1 MMKPV
6 NSFTMNYSNVVNLP
20 FLEKLRATRLAGY
33 STMSLMPADIQGMEQ
48 TGRTLADIR
57 SEAADQGVQINR
69 MDPLN
74 TWSRRWVSDNMPDAY
89 TLKTATTAYEFF
101 RICEGL
107 GCTHAS
113 LNAMFP
119 LGSMSHDEI
128 TEDYIATCKLGA
140 EHGVNIDLEFVPLW
154 GLPSLEMAWNVVRD
168 ADQHNGLLCYDIWHH
183 VRSKSDIETLRS
195 IPGHK
200 IGCVQ
205 FSDGPLELPE
215 GQSVVDNCYD
225 RKWPGDGDFPN
236 IEVVKILSESNGLTD
251 VGAEIFSPILE
262 GLSAE
267 EVAEKSRSTVD
278 QILLQA
284 GVPVSVSN
292 NISSSSLGA
301 VPTTY

>member
-1 MMKPV
+1 M
-6 NSFTMNYSNVVNLP
+6 
-20 FLEKLRATRLAGY
+20 
-33 STMSLMPADIQGMEQ
+33 
-48 TGRTLADIR
+48 
-57 SEAADQGVQINR
+57 
-69 MDPLN
+69 
-74 TWSRRWVSDNMPDAY
+74 
-89 TLKTATTAYEFF
+89 
-101 RICEGL
+101 
-107 GCTHAS
+107 
-113 LNAMFP
+113 
-119 LGSMSHDEI
+119 
-128 TEDYIATCKLGA
+128 
-140 EHGVNIDLEFVPLW
+140 
-154 GLPSLEMAWNVVRD
+154 RD

-205 FSDGPLELPE
+205 LSDGPLELPE

-262 GLSAE
+262 GLSAK

-292 NISSSSLGA
+292 KISGSSFGA
-301 VPTTY
+301 VSTTH

>member
-1 MMKPV
+1 M
-6 NSFTMNYSNVVNLP
+6 
-20 FLEKLRATRLAGY
+20 
-33 STMSLMPADIQGMEQ
+33 
-48 TGRTLADIR
+48 
-57 SEAADQGVQINR
+57 
-69 MDPLN
+69 
-74 TWSRRWVSDNMPDAY
+74 
-89 TLKTATTAYEFF
+89 
-101 RICEGL
+101 
-107 GCTHAS
+107 
-113 LNAMFP
+113 
-119 LGSMSHDEI
+119 
-128 TEDYIATCKLGA
+128 GA

-168 ADQHNGLLCYDIWHH
+168 ADQNNGLLCYDIWHH

-205 FSDGPLELPE
+205 LSDGPLELPE

-292 NISSSSLGA
+292 NISGSSLGA